1 MQWNSNNPHYLTLN
15 EVHKLF
21 IDYFLHL
28 SVKFDKKE
36 DGFDFGDPSSSVS
49 GGSSSDTG
57 EISFKSSVNDKA
69 GILWICNQSQS
80 FQIKNYIKKEV
91 KLLPLLDLI

>member
-69 GILWICNQSQS
+69 GILWICNQSHSCQ
-80 FQIKNYIKKEV
+80 FKHYIKKEV
-91 KLLPLLDLI
+91 KRLSLFDLI

>member
-80 FQIKNYIKKEV
+80 CQFKNYIKKEV
-91 KLLPLLDLI
+91 KRLSLFDLI

>member
-57 EISFKSSVNDKA
+57 EISSKSMSIGRYFMDM
-69 GILWICNQSQS
+69 
-80 FQIKNYIKKEV
+80 
-91 KLLPLLDLI
+91 